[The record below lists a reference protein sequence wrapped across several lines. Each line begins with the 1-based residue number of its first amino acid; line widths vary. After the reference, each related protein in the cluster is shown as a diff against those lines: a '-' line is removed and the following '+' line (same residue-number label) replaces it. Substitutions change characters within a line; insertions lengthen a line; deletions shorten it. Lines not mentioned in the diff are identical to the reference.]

1 VTATRAVDLV
11 GLWLLA
17 AALSWLLVRVGY
29 GALPAVPVLAGA
41 SLLVLAAV
49 EVGLALVLRN
59 RIERRR
65 GARLLDPIMAARSVA
80 LAKASSLV
88 GALVAGVWTGVL
100 GYLLGA
106 RATLAAAAADTPG
119 ALVGLVCAVLLV
131 GAALHLERTCRT
143 PGDRG
148 PGRD

>member
-1 VTATRAVDLV
+1 VTATRVADLV

-17 AALSWLLVRVGY
+17 AALSWLLVRIGY
-29 GALPAVPVLAGA
+29 GALPPVPVLAGA

-100 GYLLGA
+100 GLLGA

-143 PGDRG
+143 PGERG

>member
-1 VTATRAVDLV
+1 MTATRVADLV

-17 AALSWLLVRVGY
+17 AALSWLLVRIGY
-29 GALPAVPVLAGA
+29 GALPPVPVLAGA

-100 GYLLGA
+100 GLLGA

-143 PGDRG
+143 PGERG